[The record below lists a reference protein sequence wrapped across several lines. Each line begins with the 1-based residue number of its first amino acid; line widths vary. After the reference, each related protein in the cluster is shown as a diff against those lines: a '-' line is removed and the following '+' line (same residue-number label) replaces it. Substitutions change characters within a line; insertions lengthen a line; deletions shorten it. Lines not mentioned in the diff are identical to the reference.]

1 MVHVREHASQ
11 HDSIADL
18 PLVTESARIT
28 DVDAMDVDRRSEVE
42 SAVTRQLKPAGL
54 ESTYDP
60 FNDPQTWDDL
70 ASELAA
76 DGYADV
82 ARNVTTLSK
91 RYHRPK
97 PMLTRVRFET
107 DEDVDFVAGQYV
119 GFQYSAIPRAY
130 SLSGS
135 PTQDDL
141 EICVRRVPGGRLSP
155 RICDDL
161 SPGETVTIRGPYGEL
176 VLGDHSPRDKVFVA
190 TGTGVAPL
198 KSMIDYVFETGRD
211 VYRGKKR
218 DIWLFLGAD
227 WDDDLPYRTEFRE
240 LDRTH
245 ENFHFV
251 PCLVLESVLSE
262 WDGETEFVQHS
273 LLKHVD
279 PSVVTAGL
287 NTPWEGWLQ
296 KQPRSGIDAR
306 LDPATMEVYACGI
319 NAMVYGLVRVVE
331 SLGVPASRIEAEGF
345 G

>member
-1 MVHVREHASQ
+1 MTGVREHASQ

-18 PLVTESARIT
+18 PLVTELARIT
-28 DVDAMDVDRRSEVE
+28 DVVAMDADRRSDVE
-42 SAVTRQLKPAGL
+42 DAVTRQLETAGL
-54 ESTYDP
+54 GGTYGSLDDP
-60 FNDPQTWDDL
+60 ETWDKL
-70 ASELAA
+70 SERLVE
-76 DGYADV
+76 DGHADV
-82 ARNVTTLSK
+82 ARTVTTLSR
-91 RYHRPK
+91 RYHRPT

-119 GFQYSAIPRAY
+119 GFQYDGIPRAY

-135 PTQDDL
+135 PTREDL

-161 SPGETVTIRGPYGEL
+161 SPGDSVTIRGPYGEL
-176 VLGDHSPRDKVFVA
+176 VLGDHSPRDTVFVA

-198 KSMIDYVFETGRD
+198 KSMIDYIFETGRD
-211 VYRGKKR
+211 EYAGEKR

-227 WDDDLPYRTEFRE
+227 WDDDLPYREELRE

-251 PCLVLESVLSE
+251 PCLVFEPLLAD

-287 NTPWEGWLQ
+287 GKPLEGWLR
-296 KQPRSGIDAR
+296 KRPRSGVDAR
-306 LDPATMEVYACGI
+306 LDPSTMDVYACGI

-331 SLGVPASRIEAEGF
+331 ELGVPQTRIEAEGF